1 MTNPTDIQATRT
13 FIDQYRM
20 APLDDVGATD
30 WLAAMVVV
38 VDPTGHRDGIEV
50 PILVNRNV
58 NSVHD
63 MFCTLVEH
71 EQVGSLPGKWQAA
84 VRDAVWRCGR
94 QRRDGGRCRA
104 QVGQSGDACIHHRGQ
119 SDQLQF
125 GADG

>member
-1 MTNPTDIQATRT
+1 MSNPTDIEVART

-20 APLDDVGATD
+20 APLDDVGAHG

-50 PILVNRNV
+50 PILVNREENMV
-58 NSVHD
+58 RD
-63 MFCTLVEH
+63 MLCTLVEH
-71 EQVGSLPGKWQAA
+71 EQLGPLPGRWQAA

-104 QVGQSGDACIHHRGQ
+104 QVGQHGDACVHHRSQ
-119 SDQLQF
+119 ADQLQF
-125 GADG
+125 GTSG